1 MSKKFFEANS
11 HIIIALDTE
20 NEEKAYEVMDQCV
33 DLVDCIK
40 LTYPLVL
47 KSGIEIISRLKDKY
61 KLPIFT
67 DFKVADVPVTN
78 ERIIKTV
85 GYYGADAIMV
95 HGIVGPDGLE
105 SAMKAGGDDVAIVV
119 QTEFTHPGG
128 IVFTQGIANSLVELA
143 LQVGCQAVQAP
154 GNRPD
159 RIREVKGIV
168 GEQMKIVCC
177 GVGAQGGKYDTVL
190 EAGGDFPIIG
200 RAIYQASN
208 PREYI
213 LKEVLKQNSNFVGI
227 N

>member
-1 MSKKFFEANS
+1 MSKKIFEVNS

-20 NEEKAYEVMDQCV
+20 DEAKAYEVMDQCA

-40 LTYPLVL
+40 LTYPLVF
-47 KSGIEIISRLKDKY
+47 KSGIKIISKLKEKY
-61 KLPIFT
+61 SLPIFA

-78 ERIIKTV
+78 EKIIKTV

-105 SAMKAGGDDVAIVV
+105 EAMKAGGDDVAIIV

-143 LQVGCQAVQAP
+143 KKTGCQAVQAP

-159 RIREVKGIV
+159 RIREVKSII
-168 GEQMKIVCC
+168 GEDMKIVCC
-177 GVGAQGGKYDTVL
+177 GVGAQGGEYDKVL
-190 EAGGDFPIIG
+190 EAGGDFVIIG
-200 RAIYQASN
+200 RAIYNAEN
-208 PREYI
+208 PRDYI
-213 LKEVLKQNSNFVGI
+213 LKNVLKRDYKLQF
-227 N
+227 